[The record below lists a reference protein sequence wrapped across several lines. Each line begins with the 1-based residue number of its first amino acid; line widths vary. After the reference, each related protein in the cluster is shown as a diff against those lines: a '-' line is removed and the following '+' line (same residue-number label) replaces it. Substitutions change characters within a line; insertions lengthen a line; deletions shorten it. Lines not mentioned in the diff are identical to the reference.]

1 MREPFGTTAEGKA
14 VEKITLSAGDL
25 TVSILTWGA
34 VVQDVRLKG
43 VAYPLTL
50 GSNDLADYE
59 GALRFHGSLIGPLA
73 NRTCPARVEI
83 DGMMYELER
92 NVGDVHL
99 HSGRGA
105 TQLQVWDVVD
115 VSETA
120 VTLTCHLVDG
130 QAGLPGNRDI
140 TVVFEVSAP
149 ATLSMRINGVT
160 DAPTLMNFA
169 NHSYWN
175 LDGTATWAGHQ
186 LHVHAEH
193 YLPLTENLI
202 PTGEVETVADGS
214 LDFRQAA
221 EISPQNPD
229 FDNNFCLSNQRTALR
244 DVLTLTGTSGVT
256 MTVATDQTGI
266 QVYDNRAPARPGK
279 EVYEGLAIEA
289 QSWPNAPHNSGFPS
303 IRVTPDAPYV
313 QETQWRFS
321 KG

>member
-1 MREPFGTTAEGKA
+1 MIEPFGTTATGQA
-14 VEKITLSAGDL
+14 VEKITLCAGDL
-25 TVSILTWGA
+25 TASILTWGA

-50 GSNDLADYE
+50 GSDDLADYE
-59 GALRFHGSLIGPLA
+59 DALRYHGSLIGPLA
-73 NRTCPARVEI
+73 NRTFPARVEI

-92 NVGDVHL
+92 NAGDVHL
-99 HSGRGA
+99 HAGRDA
-105 TQLQVWDVVD
+105 TQLQVWDVVE
-115 VSETA
+115 VSENA

-140 TVVFEVSAP
+140 TVVYEVSAP
-149 ATLSMRINGVT
+149 ATLSMRIDGVT

-175 LDGTATWAGHQ
+175 LDGMATWAGHH
-186 LHVHAEH
+186 LHVHADH
-193 YLPLTENLI
+193 YLQLAEDLI
-202 PTGEVETVADGS
+202 PTGEIEAAAGGP
-214 LDFRQAA
+214 LDFIQAT
-221 EISPQNPD
+221 EIYPKNPEI
-229 FDNNFCLSNQRTALR
+229 DNNFCLSDQRTAVR
-244 DVLTLTGTSGVT
+244 DALKLTGTSGVT

-266 QVYDNRAPARPGK
+266 QVYDNRSPARPGK
-279 EVYEGLAIEA
+279 QVYEGLAIEA

-313 QETQWRFS
+313 QETEWRFS